1 MEPVDLPTSQYV
13 THRFGEAQ
21 LSDPEK
27 SFEPC
32 CKDMTT
38 AMSFPAGRHFFLEN
52 GVLMLTVAK
61 AILKD
66 GSEGILEHP
75 VRFCPFCGKPVQV
88 RSERPLRKTALK
100 APDPEASSNIDLG
113 STTNLSAMPD
123 SRHKSRNAGQI
134 LAANHETKIF
144 AAKYP

>member
-1 MEPVDLPTSQYV
+1 MVFLGVMSRELTSPPAGRDV
-13 THRFGEAQ
+13 RSLREHKWSEEAAQ

-38 AMSFPAGRHFFLEN
+38 AMSFPAGRHFFVEN
-52 GVLMLTVAK
+52 GVLMLTVAR

-75 VRFCPFCGKPVQV
+75 VRFCPFCGKPVQG
-88 RSERPLRKTALK
+88 R
-100 APDPEASSNIDLG
+100 D
-113 STTNLSAMPD
+113 
-123 SRHKSRNAGQI
+123 
-134 LAANHETKIF
+134 
-144 AAKYP
+144 

>member
-1 MEPVDLPTSQYV
+1 VSSALLTGSTESIAAPKSGAKLLKSRLSLEPADLPTSKYV

-38 AMSFPAGRHFFLEN
+38 AMSFPAGRHFFVEN
-52 GVLMLTVAK
+52 GVLMLTVAR
-61 AILKD
+61 AILND

-75 VRFCPFCGKPVQV
+75 VRFCPFCGKPVQD
-88 RSERPLRKTALK
+88 RSERPL
-100 APDPEASSNIDLG
+100 
-113 STTNLSAMPD
+113 
-123 SRHKSRNAGQI
+123 
-134 LAANHETKIF
+134 
-144 AAKYP
+144 

>member
-1 MEPVDLPTSQYV
+1 
-13 THRFGEAQ
+13 
-21 LSDPEK
+21 
-27 SFEPC
+27 
-32 CKDMTT
+32 
-38 AMSFPAGRHFFLEN
+38 MSFPAGRHFFVEN

-75 VRFCPFCGKPVQV
+75 VRFCPFCGKP
-88 RSERPLRKTALK
+88 
-100 APDPEASSNIDLG
+100 D
-113 STTNLSAMPD
+113 LSAMPD

>member
-1 MEPVDLPTSQYV
+1 
-13 THRFGEAQ
+13 

-38 AMSFPAGRHFFLEN
+38 AMSFPAGRHFFVEN
-52 GVLMLTVAK
+52 GVLMLTVAR

-75 VRFCPFCGKPVQV
+75 VRFCPFCGKPVQDALKD
-88 RSERPLRKTALK
+88 RSE
-100 APDPEASSNIDLG
+100 
-113 STTNLSAMPD
+113 SAGPW
-123 SRHKSRNAGQI
+123 GQQ
-134 LAANHETKIF
+134 
-144 AAKYP
+144 

>member
-1 MEPVDLPTSQYV
+1 LEPADLPTSKYV

-38 AMSFPAGRHFFLEN
+38 AMSFPAGRHFFLEH
-52 GVLMLTVAK
+52 GVVMLTVAR

-75 VRFCPFCGKPVQV
+75 VRFCPFCGKPVQD
-88 RSERPLRKTALK
+88 RSERPL
-100 APDPEASSNIDLG
+100 
-113 STTNLSAMPD
+113 
-123 SRHKSRNAGQI
+123 
-134 LAANHETKIF
+134 
-144 AAKYP
+144 